1 MIKFLQQGVN
11 FLQQNE
17 LSKAKAAFEF
27 VLNNVRGLPDCYYF
41 LSKVAYKQ
49 NNIKEAK
56 ELLKT
61 AIKFIYISVRFDE
74 NHKKAFANY
83 KKGVRH

>member
-27 VLNNVRGLPDCYYF
+27 VLNNVRKKEKGCQALKVF
-41 LSKVAYKQ
+41 LVLS
-49 NNIKEAK
+49 
-56 ELLKT
+56 
-61 AIKFIYISVRFDE
+61 
-74 NHKKAFANY
+74 
-83 KKGVRH
+83 